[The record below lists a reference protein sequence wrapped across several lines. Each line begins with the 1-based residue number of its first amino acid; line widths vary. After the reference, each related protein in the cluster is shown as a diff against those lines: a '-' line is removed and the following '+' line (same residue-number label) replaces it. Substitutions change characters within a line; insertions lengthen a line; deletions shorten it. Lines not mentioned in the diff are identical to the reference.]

1 LNEILIEQLLEQRD
15 VYLNTFKQID
25 FQIISEPTEDELDGI
40 KEFQNKIID
49 ELKKVEQELAYQ
61 ISH

>member
-1 LNEILIEQLLEQRD
+1 MNEILIEQLLEQRD